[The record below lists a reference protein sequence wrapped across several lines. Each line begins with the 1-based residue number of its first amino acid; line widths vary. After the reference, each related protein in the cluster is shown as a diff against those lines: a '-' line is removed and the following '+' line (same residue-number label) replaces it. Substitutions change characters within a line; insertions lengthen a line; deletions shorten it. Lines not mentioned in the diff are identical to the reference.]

1 MAIAEHASVA
11 AFARFTMQLMAIG
24 APADLIAQ
32 ATRAQG
38 DEIRHALDCLTVAAN
53 VSGESL
59 GFGTMNVEGSLTNAT
74 DVKTI
79 LIDTIREACVNE
91 TVSAAQCQAAAEQ
104 AQEPT
109 IASMLSQIAIDEQR
123 HATLAWGTVK
133 WILEE
138 HPHLHD
144 VAHQTFVDA
153 IAHPFVSTEDP
164 GTDLSAFG
172 ALSAQQDQAVASKA
186 IRQVIRPCMD
196 ALLGTTE
203 QPQATA

>member
-38 DEIRHALDCLTVAAN
+38 DEIRHALDCLTIAAN
-53 VSGESL
+53 VSEESL
-59 GFGTMNVEGSLTNAT
+59 GLGALNVEGSLTNAT
-74 DVKTI
+74 DIETI

-91 TVSAAQCQAAAEQ
+91 TVSAAQCQAAADQ

-109 IASMLSQIAIDEQR
+109 IKAILNQIATDEQR

-133 WILEE
+133 WILNE
-138 HPHLHD
+138 HPHLHEL
-144 VAHQTFVDA
+144 ARQTFTDA
-153 IAHPFVSTEDP
+153 TAHPF
-164 GTDLSAFG
+164 
-172 ALSAQQDQAVASKA
+172 
-186 IRQVIRPCMD
+186 
-196 ALLGTTE
+196 
-203 QPQATA
+203 